1 MDTSIKNRILVA
13 LAMAAVLGFTSDGA
27 VGEESRHLFR
37 CELRG
42 LVTYSDTACD
52 AEPTKVEI
60 NVDRLNT
67 YDATELP
74 RNVAYKSQSIT
85 KIEPREAPSA
95 SIAEEQMKHKQRCKE
110 IADRLDAV
118 TEQMRR
124 SDSGRGGAERTN
136 RLRER
141 EREIEGQKRAEKC
154 H

>member
-1 MDTSIKNRILVA
+1 MDTNIRNRILVA

-27 VGEESRHLFR
+27 AGEEARHLYR
-37 CELRG
+37 CELQG
-42 LVTYSDTACD
+42 TLTYSDTACD
-52 AEPTKVEI
+52 AEPDKVEI

-85 KIEPREAPSA
+85 RIEPRESPSA

-110 IADRLDAV
+110 IVSRLDAV

-124 SDSGRGGAERTN
+124 GDSGRGGPDRIN

-141 EREIEGQKRAEKC
+141 EREVEEQKRAEKC